1 MFFLSLFVA
10 LMEVSLDLNDEW
22 PTVVGEQTYNRQPP
36 WPRCPHP
43 LSATRIRSLI
53 IASPNSSVPIQSK
66 YSHSCT
72 AHDWHGVVSSSLL
85 WELPR
90 QSPDTPLQSKSQSKL
105 PACRL
110 VEFAAGLVCKRG
122 VLLESGANLWKI
134 CVSRLG
140 AMMQCLS
147 GSQLLSP
154 VCTHVGAQRP
164 SSSARSVPQLRRAA
178 GLVARAESAPTS
190 TSTVEPAVEP
200 PSEVAVSPI
209 PPAPKSIIN
218 EDTILSAIT
227 GDSKSRSCSLS
238 PGTTLWIVKMWLV
251 TWNPKP
257 LRLFHVR
264 VFLETS
270 TEIWKNYVSL
280 FLRVSQL
287 GIEF

>member
-1 MFFLSLFVA
+1 
-10 LMEVSLDLNDEW
+10 
-22 PTVVGEQTYNRQPP
+22 
-36 WPRCPHP
+36 
-43 LSATRIRSLI
+43 
-53 IASPNSSVPIQSK
+53 
-66 YSHSCT
+66 
-72 AHDWHGVVSSSLL
+72 
-85 WELPR
+85 
-90 QSPDTPLQSKSQSKL
+90 
-105 PACRL
+105 
-110 VEFAAGLVCKRG
+110 
-122 VLLESGANLWKI
+122 
-134 CVSRLG
+134 VSRLG

-154 VCTHVGAQRP
+154 VCSHVGAQRP

-178 GLVARAESAPTS
+178 GLVARAESASTS
-190 TSTVEPAVEP
+190 TSTVEPTVEP

-227 GDSKSRSCSLS
+227 GDSKSCSCSLS

-270 TEIWKNYVSL
+270 TEIWKKIVSL
-280 FLRVSQL
+280 LLRASEL